1 MKTTLLILA
10 SILICGNLSA
20 RETPRQVSGRVTD
33 ENGETLPYANILV
46 KGTTHGTAS
55 DLNGNYQLEITKPGE
70 YNLIVKYAGFAPF
83 EQRVFLSSDTTINFR
98 LKEDA
103 LNLNEVTVTAT
114 RTPKLLKDAPVITRV
129 ITSEDIRKVN
139 AVTVQ
144 DLLETELPGLEFTR
158 EMDGQT
164 AIHMQGMSGKY
175 VLFLIDG
182 ERMAGETLNNVDYNR
197 LNAENIERI
206 EIVKGAAS
214 ALYGSNAIGGVV
226 NIITKEASKPWSV
239 NVNGSYGFGAKNDK
253 ASYAEQRYGTT
264 VGAKKDKVSS
274 LTSFTYKKKDT
285 YLLTDTTGKE
295 TAING
300 GYDINVNEKLTWKV
314 TDRIVF
320 TGKGGFYTRKIDNY
334 NEKVKDR
341 YRNFNGSVRMNYLIT
356 DKQNL
361 DVSYL
366 IDRYNK
372 YDYYEKKDVDSLNY
386 RNTQQTARAQY
397 SYSFTPG
404 NTLTGGAEYFRDELM
419 SYQFSG
425 GAHSIEDYILYAQH
439 DFNVTEQF
447 NLVYGA
453 RMDYYSSFGAHVSP
467 NVSLMYKLKPMT
479 FRTSYSRGFRAPSL
493 KEMWT
498 DWDMGGM
505 GWFTVYG
512 NPDLKPEISD
522 NVTLSAEYTRDR
534 VNLSVVGYYNQIS
547 DKIASLYQAA
557 KTPAD
562 KDTSFYTNIDKSKL
576 AGLDINLAVKCP
588 YGFTV
593 KTAYAYVHEDMKQ
606 DGVNVSSTRPHSA
619 TLGINYELSKK
630 NYNLNVA
637 VNGRFLGKL
646 DTNEASSTGSS
657 YTPVHYPGYQ
667 TWKMTISQRLYRA
680 YLLQVT
686 VDNIFNYKPKYYS
699 SNSPISPGT
708 TCMIGLS
715 INIDEIFR

>member
-10 SILICGNLSA
+10 SILICGNLPA
-20 RETPRQVSGRVTD
+20 RETPRQVSGCVTD
-33 ENGETLPYANILV
+33 EKGETLPYANILI

-55 DLNGNYQLEITKPGE
+55 DLNGNYRLDVTASGE
-70 YNLIVKYAGFAPF
+70 YVFLVKYAGFAPF
-83 EQRVFLSSDTTINFR
+83 ETKVLLENDTVINFK

-129 ITSEDIRKVN
+129 ITSEDIKKIN

-164 AIHMQGMSGKY
+164 AIRMQGMSGKY
-175 VLFLIDG
+175 VLFLVDG
-182 ERMAGETLNNVDYNR
+182 ERMAGETLNNIDYNR
-197 LNAENIERI
+197 LNTENIERI

-226 NIITKEASKPWSV
+226 NIITKDASLPWSARV
-239 NVNGSYGFGAKNDK
+239 NASYGSENG
-253 ASYAEQRYGTT
+253 QRYGAV
-264 VGAKKDKVSS
+264 VGTKQKKIGSMTSVS
-274 LTSFTYKKKDT
+274 YKKKDT
-285 YLLTDTTGKE
+285 YLLSDTAGRQTS
-295 TAING
+295 ING
-300 GYDINVNEKLTWKV
+300 GWDFNLGEKLTW
-314 TDRIVF
+314 TLNDRISL
-320 TGKGGFYTRKIDNY
+320 TGTGGFYTRKVDNY
-334 NEKVKDR
+334 NEKVKDY
-341 YRNFNGSVRMNYLIT
+341 YRNFNGSARMNYLVS
-356 DKQNL
+356 DKQTL
-361 DVSYL
+361 ALSYL
-366 IDRYNK
+366 LDRYNK
-372 YDYYEKKDVDSLNY
+372 YDHYEARDADSLNY
-386 RNTQQTARAQY
+386 RNTQHTARAQY

-419 SYQFSG
+419 SYQFAG
-425 GAHSIEDYILYAQH
+425 AAHSIDDYILYAQH
-439 DFNVTEQF
+439 DFNVTEDF

-498 DWDMGGM
+498 DWDMGGL
-505 GWFTVYG
+505 GWFIVYG

-522 NVTLSAEYTRDR
+522 NFTLSAEYTRDR
-534 VNLSVVGYYNQIS
+534 VNLSMVGYYNRIN
-547 DKIASLYQAA
+547 DKIASIYNAS
-557 KTPAD
+557 

-576 AGLDINLAVKCP
+576 AGLDVNLAVKCP

-606 DGVNVSSTRPHSA
+606 NGVNVSSTRPHSA

-646 DTNEASSTGSS
+646 DTNEANSDGSA

-667 TWKMTISQRLYRA
+667 NWKVTVSQRLFRA

-686 VDNIFNYKPKYYS
+686 VDNVFNYKPKYYS

-708 TCMIGLS
+708 TCMVGLS
-715 INIDEIFR
+715 VNIDEIFR